1 MLHLTYNHSIKSPK
15 FKVATT
21 LFHPMW
27 NCVCLMLWLVFL
39 TPDIWLLI
47 YVFCI
52 TACSHL
58 FLSNASSSKRKGGK
72 KSIQLS
78 AKKKCFHKVQPHAD
92 ESSSYIQYLHVGN
105 PVFNANKTW
114 RVGKFSGL
122 GAHGGRCWY
131 LEKWMA

>member
-1 MLHLTYNHSIKSPK
+1 MLHLTDNHSVKSPK

-27 NCVCLMLWLVFL
+27 NCVCLML
-39 TPDIWLLI
+39 
-47 YVFCI
+47 C
-52 TACSHL
+52 
-58 FLSNASSSKRKGGK
+58 KRKGDK

-105 PVFNANKTW
+105 PVFKANKTW

-122 GAHGGRCWY
+122 GAHGGRYWY
-131 LEKWMA
+131 LEKWMT